1 MVKDGEGVN
10 VDKLDEAFVSDV
22 KFVLVDG
29 NSEGLEV
36 DKLDKAVVFDITS
49 VLVDRNGEGLE
60 VDKLGKAVVFDI
72 KSVLVDRNGEGL
84 EVDVVALN
92 GLEVVFELLVEGAN
106 ELSVDEED
114 IDGLGITAGVVG
126 MAVVALGIGP
136 GDVELEFEVLNVL
149 TAGGK

>member
-36 DKLDKAVVFDITS
+36 DKLD
-49 VLVDRNGEGLE
+49 
-60 VDKLGKAVVFDI
+60 KAVVFDI

>member
-10 VDKLDEAFVSDV
+10 IDKLDEAFGSDV
-22 KFVLVDG
+22 KFALVDG

-36 DKLDKAVVFDITS
+36 DKLD
-49 VLVDRNGEGLE
+49 
-60 VDKLGKAVVFDI
+60 KAVVFDI

-126 MAVVALGIGP
+126 MAVVALGIGS